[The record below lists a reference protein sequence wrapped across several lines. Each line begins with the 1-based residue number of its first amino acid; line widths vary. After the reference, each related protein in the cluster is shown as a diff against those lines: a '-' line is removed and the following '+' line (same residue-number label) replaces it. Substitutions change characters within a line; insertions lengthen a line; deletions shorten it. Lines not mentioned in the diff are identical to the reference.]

1 MFADLKNPSI
11 NRKKYERDKK
21 DAKLDNT
28 DNFALK
34 DKNTKIAWII
44 FFSVDRGIFWV
55 CEQEYDVILMIDGQG
70 HLSMSS
76 EVQKGAKNGVS
87 GKQKQQYFNIDIDYV
102 VIVLFP
108 LFFSF

>member
-1 MFADLKNPSI
+1 
-11 NRKKYERDKK
+11 
-21 DAKLDNT
+21 
-28 DNFALK
+28 
-34 DKNTKIAWII
+34 
-44 FFSVDRGIFWV
+44 
-55 CEQEYDVILMIDGQG
+55 MIDGQG